1 MLEVIVVEEFIE
13 KIRDSRAVIRCQ
25 TAEETRRIIN
35 CLISVGC
42 VCRTR
47 DLDEDEMPIFVG
59 VNPFSTVNAVDVWE
73 GDDDALCD
81 WFEEFDFEVPQI
93 FNFDDCLDFIN
104 EHENMIGDILAD
116 LPAELI

>member
-1 MLEVIVVEEFIE
+1 
-13 KIRDSRAVIRCQ
+13 
-25 TAEETRRIIN
+25 
-35 CLISVGC
+35 
-42 VCRTR
+42 
-47 DLDEDEMPIFVG
+47 MPIFVG